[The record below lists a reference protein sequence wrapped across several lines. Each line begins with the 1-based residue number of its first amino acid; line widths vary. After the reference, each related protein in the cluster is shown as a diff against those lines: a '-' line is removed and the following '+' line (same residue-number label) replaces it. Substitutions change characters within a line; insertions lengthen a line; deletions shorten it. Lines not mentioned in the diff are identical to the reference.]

1 MAGDLRK
8 KLEDLP
14 RSAGVYLFKGHGAEI
29 LYVGKARS
37 LRSRVRSYFQEARV
51 DSPRLD
57 RLVDRVEDVE
67 IVITDTEREALV
79 LENSLIKTHKPRFNV
94 LLRDDK
100 NHPFLKLTLEES
112 YPRLYIVRQPG
123 SDGNVYSGP
132 YVPASLARKTANLV
146 HRLFGIRNCKEKLD
160 GKRPRP
166 CLQYQIH
173 RCIAPCVDAIVS
185 LDTYRKA
192 ADDARLF
199 LEGRN
204 DDLIASLKSKMLEE
218 ASAERFEEAARLR
231 DNVRMLE
238 DLATRQKMA
247 GVRGDES
254 DVFGFYREGSQAVL
268 QVFSIRSGKVV
279 DRDSFL
285 LENIDFHDD
294 AALMEASLKQYYEL
308 GRFLPST
315 IQVPTDFP
323 YREAVAEELS
333 ASKGGRVEILVP
345 RRGGKKRLVEL
356 VSKNARLAYELDFRE
371 EGKQAVQ
378 RLEELQ
384 KVLELPYR
392 PERIEGFDISNIQG
406 SEVVASMVVFERG
419 QPKRSDYRKFKI
431 RTLERGKADDFAAM
445 REVVMRRY
453 RRLLEEGAELPDLV
467 LVDGGKGQLGAALEG
482 LEELGLS
489 HLPTVSLAKK
499 EEWIFRPGQAEPLML
514 DRHSPALQLLQR
526 TRDEAHRFAVTF
538 HRQQRK
544 ARDLRSS
551 LDAIPGIGPRNRRK
565 LLIRFKSLKGVKAA
579 ELSDLQAVL
588 GEKLGERVH
597 RHVQEMSPQPE
608 RRASEASP
616 GARALG
622 VGPQRPK

>member
-1 MAGDLRK
+1 MGTELRQ

-14 RSAGVYLFKGHGAEI
+14 RSAGVYLFKGHGGEI
-29 LYVGKARS
+29 LYVGKARA

-57 RLVDRVEDVE
+57 RLVDRIEDVE
-67 IVITDTEREALV
+67 IVVTDTEREALV

-100 NHPFLKLTLEES
+100 NHPYLKLTLEEE
-112 YPRLYIVRQPG
+112 YPRLYVVRHPG
-123 SDGNVYSGP
+123 SDGNVYAGP
-132 YVPASLARKTANLV
+132 FVPASMARKTSNLV
-146 HRLFGIRNCKEKLD
+146 HRLFGIRNCKERLD

-173 RCIAPCVDAIVS
+173 RCIAPCVDTIVS
-185 LDTYRKA
+185 LETYRKA
-192 ADDARLF
+192 AEDARLF

-204 DDLIASLKSKMLEE
+204 DDLITSLRGKMLEAAE
-218 ASAERFEEAARLR
+218 GERFEEAARLR

-238 DLATRQKMA
+238 EQKTRQKMA

-294 AALMEASLKQYYEL
+294 AALVEASLRQYYEL
-308 GRFLPST
+308 GRFLPAT

-323 YREAVAEELS
+323 YREAVEEELS
-333 ASKGGRVEILVP
+333 AQKGSRVEIVVP

-356 VSKNARLAYELDFRE
+356 VSKNARLAYDLDFRE
-371 EGKQAVQ
+371 EGRQATE
-378 RLEELQ
+378 RLEELR
-384 KVLELPYR
+384 KVLDLPYA

-431 RTLERGKADDFAAM
+431 RTLEKGKPDDFAAM

-453 RRLLEEGAELPDLV
+453 KRLLEEGAELPDLV
-467 LVDGGKGQLGAALEG
+467 LIDGGKGQLAAALEG
-482 LEELGLS
+482 LHELGLS

-499 EEWIFRPGQAEPLML
+499 EEWIFRPGNPEPLVL
-514 DRHSPALQLLQR
+514 DRHSPALLLLQR
-526 TRDEAHRFAVTF
+526 ARDEAHRFAVTF

-551 LDAIPGIGPRNRRK
+551 LDAIPGIGPRSRKK
-565 LLIRFKSLKGVKAA
+565 LLIRFKSLKGVKSA
-579 ELSDLQAVL
+579 ELSELQQLL
-588 GEKLGERVH
+588 GAKLGERVH
-597 RHVQEMSPQPE
+597 QLVKEM
-608 RRASEASP
+608 
-616 GARALG
+616 
-622 VGPQRPK
+622 

>member
-1 MAGDLRK
+1 MGVELQK
-8 KLEDLP
+8 KLEELP
-14 RSAGVYLFKGHGAEI
+14 RSAGVYLFKGHGGEI

-57 RLVDRVEDVE
+57 RLVDRIEDVE
-67 IVITDTEREALV
+67 IVVTDTEREALV

-100 NHPFLKLTLEES
+100 NHPYLKLTLEED
-112 YPRLYIVRQPG
+112 YPRLYVVRQPG
-123 SDGNVYSGP
+123 SDGNVYAGP

-146 HRLFGIRNCKEKLD
+146 HRLFGIRNCREKLD

-173 RCIAPCVDAIVS
+173 RCIAPCVDTLVS
-185 LDTYRKA
+185 LETYRKA
-192 ADDARLF
+192 AEDARLF

-204 DDLIASLKSKMLEE
+204 DDLIASLKSKMHQE
-218 ASAERFEEAARLR
+218 AENERFEEAARLR

-238 DLATRQKMA
+238 DQKTRQKMA

-285 LENIDFHDD
+285 LENVDFHDD
-294 AALMEASLKQYYEL
+294 GALVEASLKQYYEL

-315 IQVPTDFP
+315 IHVPTDFP
-323 YREAVAEELS
+323 YREAVAEELTS
-333 ASKGGRVEILVP
+333 QKGSRVEILVP

-371 EGKQAVQ
+371 EGRQAAE
-378 RLEELQ
+378 RLEELR
-384 KVLELPYR
+384 KVLALSYA

-431 RTLERGKADDFAAM
+431 RSLERGKPDDFAAM

-453 RRLLEEGAELPDLV
+453 RRLLEEGAELPDLI

-499 EEWIFRPGQAEPLML
+499 EEWIFRPGIPDPLVL
-514 DRHSPALQLLQR
+514 DHHSPALQLLQR

-551 LDAIPGIGPRNRRK
+551 LDSIPGIGPRNRRK

-588 GEKLGERVH
+588 GEKLGARVH
-597 RHVQEMSPQPE
+597 QHVREM
-608 RRASEASP
+608 
-616 GARALG
+616 
-622 VGPQRPK
+622 

>member
-1 MAGDLRK
+1 MGVDLRK

-14 RSAGVYLFKGHGAEI
+14 RSAGVYLFKGQGGEI

-57 RLVDRVEDVE
+57 RLVDRVEDLE
-67 IVITDTEREALV
+67 IVVTDTEREALV

-100 NHPFLKLTLEES
+100 NHPYLKLTLEEG

-173 RCIAPCVDAIVS
+173 RCIAPCVDTLVS
-185 LDTYRKA
+185 LETYRKA
-192 ADDARLF
+192 AEDARLF

-218 ASAERFEEAARLR
+218 AAGERFEEAARLR

-294 AALMEASLKQYYEL
+294 AALVEASLKQYYEL
-308 GRFLPST
+308 GRFLPTT

-323 YREAVAEELS
+323 YREAVAEQLS
-333 ASKGGRVEILVP
+333 VQKESRVEILVP

-371 EGKQAVQ
+371 EGRQAVQ

-431 RTLERGKADDFAAM
+431 RSLEKGKPDDFAAM

-482 LEELGLS
+482 LLELGLS

-499 EEWIFRPGQAEPLML
+499 EEWIFRPGQSEPLML
-514 DRHSPALQLLQR
+514 DHHSPALQLLQR

-551 LDAIPGIGPRNRRK
+551 LDAIPGIGPRNRKK
-565 LLIRFKSLKGVKAA
+565 LLIRFKSLKGVKVA

-597 RHVQEMSPQPE
+597 QHVREN
-608 RRASEASP
+608 
-616 GARALG
+616 L
-622 VGPQRPK
+622 

>member
-1 MAGDLRK
+1 MAGDLQS
-8 KLEDLP
+8 KLEELP
-14 RSAGVYLFKGHGAEI
+14 RSSGVYLFKGKGGEI

-67 IVITDTEREALV
+67 VVLTDTEREALV

-100 NHPFLKLTLEES
+100 NHPYLKLTLEED
-112 YPRLYIVRQPG
+112 YPRLYVVRQPG
-123 SDGNVYSGP
+123 SDGNVYAGP

-146 HRLFGIRNCKEKLD
+146 HRLFGVRNCREKLD

-173 RCIAPCVDAIVS
+173 RCIAPCVDSIVS
-185 LDTYRKA
+185 LQAYRRA
-192 ADDARLF
+192 AEDARLF

-204 DDLIASLKSKMLEE
+204 DDLIASLKRKMLAE
-218 ASAERFEEAARLR
+218 AETERFEEAARLR

-238 DLATRQKMA
+238 EQRTRQKMA

-285 LENIDFHDD
+285 LEDIDFHDD
-294 AALMEASLKQYYEL
+294 AALTEASLKQYYEL

-315 IQVPTDFP
+315 IHVPTDFP

-333 ASKGGRVEILVP
+333 AQKGSRVEILVP

-356 VSKNARLAYELDFRE
+356 VSKNARLAYDLDFRE
-371 EGKQAVQ
+371 EGQKAAQ
-378 RLEELQ
+378 RLEALQ
-384 KVLELPYR
+384 RVLGLAYR

-431 RTLERGKADDFAAM
+431 RSLEKGKPDDFAAM

-453 RRLLEEGAELPDLV
+453 RRVLEEGAELPDLV
-467 LVDGGKGQLGAALEG
+467 LIDGGKGQLGAALEA

-489 HLPTVSLAKK
+489 HLPMVSLAKK
-499 EEWIFRPGQAEPLML
+499 EEWIFRPGEPEPLVL

-526 TRDEAHRFAVTF
+526 ARDEAHRFALTF

-551 LDAIPGIGPRNRRK
+551 LDSIPGIGPRNRRK
-565 LLIRFKSLKGVKAA
+565 LLIRFKSLKGVKSA
-579 ELSDLQAVL
+579 ELSDLQSIL
-588 GEKLGERVH
+588 GEKLGARVH
-597 RHVQEMSPQPE
+597 QHVREM
-608 RRASEASP
+608 A
-616 GARALG
+616 
-622 VGPQRPK
+622 

>member
-1 MAGDLRK
+1 
-8 KLEDLP
+8 
-14 RSAGVYLFKGHGAEI
+14 
-29 LYVGKARS
+29 
-37 LRSRVRSYFQEARV
+37 
-51 DSPRLD
+51 
-57 RLVDRVEDVE
+57 
-67 IVITDTEREALV
+67 
-79 LENSLIKTHKPRFNV
+79 
-94 LLRDDK
+94 
-100 NHPFLKLTLEES
+100 
-112 YPRLYIVRQPG
+112 
-123 SDGNVYSGP
+123 
-132 YVPASLARKTANLV
+132 
-146 HRLFGIRNCKEKLD
+146 
-160 GKRPRP
+160 
-166 CLQYQIH
+166 
-173 RCIAPCVDAIVS
+173 
-185 LDTYRKA
+185 
-192 ADDARLF
+192 
-199 LEGRN
+199 
-204 DDLIASLKSKMLEE
+204 
-218 ASAERFEEAARLR
+218 
-231 DNVRMLE
+231 MLE

-294 AALMEASLKQYYEL
+294 AALVEASLKQYYEL

-315 IQVPTDFP
+315 IHVPTDFS
-323 YREAVAEELS
+323 YREAVAEELT
-333 ASKGGRVEILVP
+333 AQKGSRVAILVP

-371 EGKQAVQ
+371 EGRQAVQ

-431 RTLERGKADDFAAM
+431 RSLEKGKPDDFAAM

-467 LVDGGKGQLGAALEG
+467 LIDGGKGQLGAALEG

-499 EEWIFRPGQAEPLML
+499 EEWIFRPGLAEPLVL
-514 DRHSPALQLLQR
+514 DHHSPALQLLQR

-551 LDAIPGIGPRNRRK
+551 LDTIPGIGPRNRKK

-579 ELSDLQAVL
+579 ELSDLKEVL

-597 RHVQEMSPQPE
+597 QHVREN
-608 RRASEASP
+608 
-616 GARALG
+616 L
-622 VGPQRPK
+622 

>member
-1 MAGDLRK
+1 MAGDLQS
-8 KLEDLP
+8 KLEELP
-14 RSAGVYLFKGHGAEI
+14 RSSGVYLFKGKGGEI

-67 IVITDTEREALV
+67 VVLTDTEREALV

-100 NHPFLKLTLEES
+100 NHPYLKLTLEED
-112 YPRLYIVRQPG
+112 YPRLYVVRQPG
-123 SDGNVYSGP
+123 SDGNVYAGP
-132 YVPASLARKTANLV
+132 FVPASLARKTANLV
-146 HRLFGIRNCKEKLD
+146 HRLFGVRNCREKLD

-173 RCIAPCVDAIVS
+173 RCIAPCVDSIVS
-185 LDTYRKA
+185 LQAYRRA
-192 ADDARLF
+192 AEDARLF

-204 DDLIASLKSKMLEE
+204 DDLIASLKRKMLAE
-218 ASAERFEEAARLR
+218 AETERFEEAARLR

-238 DLATRQKMA
+238 EQRTRQKMA

-285 LENIDFHDD
+285 LEDIDFHDA
-294 AALMEASLKQYYEL
+294 AALTEASLKQYYEL

-315 IQVPTDFP
+315 IHVPTDFP

-333 ASKGGRVEILVP
+333 AQKGSRVEILVP

-356 VSKNARLAYELDFRE
+356 VSKNARLAYDLDFRE
-371 EGKQAVQ
+371 EGQKAAQ
-378 RLEELQ
+378 RLEALQ
-384 KVLELPYR
+384 RVLGLAYR

-431 RTLERGKADDFAAM
+431 RSLEKGKPDDFAAM

-453 RRLLEEGAELPDLV
+453 RRVLEEGAELPDLV
-467 LVDGGKGQLGAALEG
+467 LIDGGKGQLGAALEA

-489 HLPTVSLAKK
+489 HLPMVSLAKK
-499 EEWIFRPGQAEPLML
+499 EEWIFRPGEPEPLVL

-526 TRDEAHRFAVTF
+526 ARDEAHRFALTF

-551 LDAIPGIGPRNRRK
+551 LDSIPGIGPRNRRK
-565 LLIRFKSLKGVKAA
+565 LLIRFKSLKGVKSA
-579 ELSDLQAVL
+579 ELSDLQSIL
-588 GEKLGERVH
+588 GEKLGARVH
-597 RHVQEMSPQPE
+597 QHVREM
-608 RRASEASP
+608 A
-616 GARALG
+616 
-622 VGPQRPK
+622 

>member
-1 MAGDLRK
+1 MALDLRK

-14 RSAGVYLFKGHGAEI
+14 RSAGVYLFKGHGGEI

-37 LRSRVRSYFQEARV
+37 LRSRVRSYFQEARI

-67 IVITDTEREALV
+67 IVVTDTEREALV

-100 NHPFLKLTLEES
+100 NHPYLKLTLEES

-123 SDGNVYSGP
+123 TDGNVYSGP

-173 RCIAPCVDAIVS
+173 RCIAPCVDTIVS
-185 LDTYRKA
+185 LETYRKA
-192 ADDARLF
+192 AEDARLL

-218 ASAERFEEAARLR
+218 AAGERFEDAARLR

-238 DLATRQKMA
+238 DLQTRQKMA
-247 GVRGDES
+247 EVRGGES

-294 AALMEASLKQYYEL
+294 AALVEASLKQYYEL

-315 IQVPTDFP
+315 IHVPTDFS
-323 YREAVAEELS
+323 YRKAVADELT
-333 ASKGGRVEILVP
+333 AQKGSRVEILVP

-371 EGKQAVQ
+371 EGRQAVQ

-431 RTLERGKADDFAAM
+431 RSLEKGKPDDFAAM
-445 REVVMRRY
+445 HEVVMRRY
-453 RRLLEEGAELPDLV
+453 RRLLEEGGELPDLV

-482 LEELGLS
+482 LQELGLS

-499 EEWIFRPGQAEPLML
+499 EEWIFRPGEAEPLML

-551 LDAIPGIGPRNRRK
+551 LDSIPGIGPRNRKK
-565 LLIRFKSLKGVKAA
+565 LLIRFRSLKGVKAA
-579 ELSDLQAVL
+579 ELADLKAVL
-588 GEKLGERVH
+588 GEKLGARVH
-597 RHVQEMSPQPE
+597 QHVREN
-608 RRASEASP
+608 
-616 GARALG
+616 L
-622 VGPQRPK
+622 

>member
-1 MAGDLRK
+1 MGVDLRK

-14 RSAGVYLFKGHGAEI
+14 RSAGVYLFKGQGGEI

-67 IVITDTEREALV
+67 IVVTDTEREALV

-100 NHPFLKLTLEES
+100 NHPYLKLTLEEG

-166 CLQYQIH
+166 CLQYQIK
-173 RCIAPCVDAIVS
+173 RCIAPCVDTLVS
-185 LDTYRKA
+185 LETYRKA
-192 ADDARLF
+192 AEDARLF

-218 ASAERFEEAARLR
+218 AAGERFEEAARLR

-294 AALMEASLKQYYEL
+294 AALVEASLKQYYEL
-308 GRFLPST
+308 GRFLPTT

-323 YREAVAEELS
+323 YREAVAEQLS
-333 ASKGGRVEILVP
+333 VQKESRVEILVP

-371 EGKQAVQ
+371 EGRQAVQ

-431 RTLERGKADDFAAM
+431 RSLEKGKPDDFAAM

-482 LEELGLS
+482 LLELGLS

-499 EEWIFRPGQAEPLML
+499 EEWIFRPGQSEPLML
-514 DRHSPALQLLQR
+514 DHHSPALQLLQR

-551 LDAIPGIGPRNRRK
+551 LDAIPGIGPRNRKK

-597 RHVQEMSPQPE
+597 QHVREN
-608 RRASEASP
+608 
-616 GARALG
+616 L
-622 VGPQRPK
+622 

>member
-1 MAGDLRK
+1 MGVDLRK

-14 RSAGVYLFKGHGAEI
+14 RSAGVYLFKGQGGEI

-67 IVITDTEREALV
+67 IVVTDTEREALV

-100 NHPFLKLTLEES
+100 NHPYLKLTLEEG

-166 CLQYQIH
+166 CLQYQIK
-173 RCIAPCVDAIVS
+173 RCIAPCVDTLVS
-185 LDTYRKA
+185 LETYRKA
-192 ADDARLF
+192 AEDARLF

-218 ASAERFEEAARLR
+218 AAGERFEEAARLR

-294 AALMEASLKQYYEL
+294 AALVEASLKQYYEL
-308 GRFLPST
+308 GRFLPTT

-323 YREAVAEELS
+323 YREAVAEQLS
-333 ASKGGRVEILVP
+333 VQKESRVEILVP

-371 EGKQAVQ
+371 EGRQAVQ

-431 RTLERGKADDFAAM
+431 RSLEKGKPDDFAAM

-482 LEELGLS
+482 LLELGLS

-499 EEWIFRPGQAEPLML
+499 EEWIFRPGQSEPLML
-514 DRHSPALQLLQR
+514 DHHSPALQLLQR

-551 LDAIPGIGPRNRRK
+551 LDAIPGIGPRNRKK
-565 LLIRFKSLKGVKAA
+565 LLIRFKSLKGVKVA

-597 RHVQEMSPQPE
+597 QHLREN
-608 RRASEASP
+608 
-616 GARALG
+616 L
-622 VGPQRPK
+622 